1 MGGISRSVDAALP
14 AGPRSWPAGPGAL
27 RLKPPLFTAAH
38 QDRRHDRRPHPA
50 PRLPHPR
57 L

>member
-27 RLKPPLFTAAH
+27 RLKPPLTRTGATIAAH
-38 QDRRHDRRPHPA
+38 TLLRVCLTHD
-50 PRLPHPR
+50 
-57 L
+57 